1 MNRKLKNVEL
11 DRLSVS
17 EFVRAEK
24 APIRVIL
31 EDIRSM
37 SNVGSVFRTAD
48 AFRIDE
54 LILCGITAVPPHR
67 EIQKTA
73 LGATESVKWSY
84 KENIVEAI
92 NQSKKDGFTVLCA
105 EQSIGS
111 ISLDKLPFSEKMA
124 IVLGNEVNGVSQS
137 AINQSHGVVEIPQE
151 GTKHSLN
158 IAVAAGIVLW
168 EIRRNL

>member
-1 MNRKLKNVEL
+1 MNRKLKNEEL

-48 AFRIDE
+48 AFLIDE
-54 LILCGITAVPPHR
+54 LILCGITGIPPHR

-84 KENIVEAI
+84 KESIVEAI
-92 NQSKKDGFTVLCA
+92 YQSKKDGFTVLCA

-111 ISLDKLPFSEKMA
+111 ISLAKLPIFEKIA

-137 AINQSHGVVEIPQE
+137 AIDQSHGVVEIPQE

-158 IAVAAGIVLW
+158 LAVATGIVLW